1 MGYIGPMYEVLAYVY
16 ETYWGGEDCPGRE
29 QLGRRLSSAG
39 FEREEILSAL
49 TWLDGLNTAAQS
61 LTETT
66 LDTSAED
73 APVAADTRSMR
84 VFTPRE
90 LDCLGSEGI
99 ACLHF
104 LERAGALPVALRELV
119 IDRALAVTASPLE
132 LDELRVI
139 VMMVYWRTGV
149 TPDALI
155 LDELCDSPAGRR
167 AH

>member
-1 MGYIGPMYEVLAYVY
+1 MYEVLAYVY

-61 LTETT
+61 LADVALTGLVPESPQTT
-66 LDTSAED
+66 HPSSGGT
-73 APVAADTRSMR
+73 R

-90 LDCLGSEGI
+90 MDHLGPGGI
-99 ACLHF
+99 AF
-104 LERAGALPVALRELV
+104 LLFLQGAGALPMELRELV
-119 IDRALAVTASPLE
+119 IERALAVPESPLE
-132 LDELRVI
+132 LGELKVI

-149 TPDALI
+149 APDPLI
-155 LDELCDSPAGRR
+155 LDELCDSPADRTR
-167 AH
+167 H